1 MLLGSLCNKS
11 IWGTASLLG
20 IPPPTGL
27 FPAEYVPY
35 LLGTTALSLG
45 IERCGSCVEIWAST
59 HIDPLIFIVCKPYVV
74 KVVFQH
80 PEQNRSDSLLLR
92 IFTNWSLPFWGQQK
106 KTKQQLLQSTL
117 SENGFAHRHD
127 VWQFPSVT
135 CSWVPHSDPMCA
147 VVLAMRERW
156 IPTVKGV
163 RWGMAF
169 ISTYLIFFFKFV
181 HFVKKPLSADLNHS
195 FFFLKVVLPLLSL
208 SIFYLHSYFACICY
222 TVNTACIC
230 LVNVSTSNKFSLK
243 IEKVEHIS
251 KSTIILP
258 ALWPH

>member
-1 MLLGSLCNKS
+1 MGNCQSPWHPSSHRTISSRICSLSPGDNSIKS
-11 IWGTASLLG
+11 GHRAVWIMCGNLSFHSHRSSYLYCLQAICSKSCISASWTKQ
-20 IPPPTGL
+20 I
-27 FPAEYVPY
+27 
-35 LLGTTALSLG
+35 
-45 IERCGSCVEIWAST
+45 
-59 HIDPLIFIVCKPYVV
+59 
-74 KVVFQH
+74 
-80 PEQNRSDSLLLR
+80 DSLLLC

-195 FFFLKVVLPLLSL
+195 FFSWRSSFPCFHYLSFICILTLHAFVIQSIQLAFVL
-208 SIFYLHSYFACICY
+208 
-222 TVNTACIC
+222 
-230 LVNVSTSNKFSLK
+230 
-243 IEKVEHIS
+243 
-251 KSTIILP
+251 
-258 ALWPH
+258 